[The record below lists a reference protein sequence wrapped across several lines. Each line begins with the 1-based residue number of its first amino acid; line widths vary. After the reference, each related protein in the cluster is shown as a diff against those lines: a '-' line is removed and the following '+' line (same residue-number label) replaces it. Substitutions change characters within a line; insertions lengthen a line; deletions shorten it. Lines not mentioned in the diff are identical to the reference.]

1 MLGHLDRL
9 DEAKEILSDYL
20 KLRPEIKNIND
31 YEIVAPTV
39 IKDILMEGLIKAGMP
54 NDYIAKSFY

>member
-20 KLRPEIKNIND
+20 KLRPEIKNIYD
-31 YEIVAPTV
+31 YEKVAPTV

-54 NDYIAKSFY
+54 NE